1 MKTDDVSTTDV
12 NITSSSS
19 SSATAVMNCETVA
32 GECSTSNNTNI
43 VAQNPNSLLSDHYV
57 QLMKKATTLEQTLD
71 VIRQA
76 LEATGVHVFGELLH
90 MPNVQAV
97 SNSLL
102 IFDTAMTFNII
113 FAAGEE

>member
-12 NITSSSS
+12 NITSSLSS
-19 SSATAVMNCETVA
+19 TSATVNCETVA
-32 GECSTSNNTNI
+32 GDCNSSNTNI

-57 QLMKKATTLEQTLD
+57 QLMQKASTLEQTLD

-97 SNSLL
+97 S
-102 IFDTAMTFNII
+102 T
-113 FAAGEE
+113 

>member
-1 MKTDDVSTTDV
+1 MKNDDGTSTDV

-19 SSATAVMNCETVA
+19 STNCEISSEVA
-32 GECSTSNNTNI
+32 AAANTNF

-57 QLMKKATTLEQTLD
+57 QLMKKATTVEQTLD

-97 SNSLL
+97 SIGIQRNFIWEL
-102 IFDTAMTFNII
+102 ILGVF
-113 FAAGEE
+113 

>member
-12 NITSSSS
+12 NITSSLS
-19 SSATAVMNCETVA
+19 SSATGGVNCESVA

-97 SNSLL
+97 SDSLL
-102 IFDTAMTFNII
+102 IFDKGMTF
-113 FAAGEE
+113 